1 VVVVV
6 VVMVVMAVVRVGMN
20 TVLAKLKTNR
30 GRGRWARRSCA
41 IIMEGRSQTH
51 QFLKMHT

>member
-6 VVMVVMAVVRVGMN
+6 VVMVVMAVVREGMN